1 MSVRSS
7 ALLLSCALLLSAC
20 SSPSPG
26 APPESDAAPQPS
38 TAPAEEARW
47 SDWVELDAAASPLAV
62 RGDRVVLR
70 DHDSQ
75 ELSVHDASGDE
86 VFALPTVRM
95 IDGAEP
101 ALRSDGENLY
111 LQLDESGLPVVAVS
125 WEDGSEI
132 WRFEPAAVDPCAPP
146 ETFQMR
152 LGNEAGGG
160 RANDVLLLTADFATD
175 ESLYPADCWAH
186 SNADMPRVP
195 VALGIDTATGQQAWE
210 PVTDLIG
217 TSLTAVNGVTND
229 YVYQLIRSSY
239 RPTLQRIDVATGAV
253 DAVEFGGLDAAYDPA
268 TFQDPVYLSDMGGDM
283 FYVQSQS
290 AEAEF
295 LTVDSWSDGAELIAQ
310 PLPHDIPCEAYVRGS
325 AVGFAY
331 CVQSPDMSFDG
342 QYWVGAIASPDG
354 DDLTGGSAES
364 GQRRELWTAPGP
376 VGLDEEWGYEL
387 DGYLG
392 HDPIAPGADGAGV
405 IALPG
410 ADAALTVHS
419 LDSGE
424 ELWSYTGADGVSST
438 TYVPG
443 LDEFVMLTT
452 DRLVALDAVT
462 GEEVWSEDAA
472 DAALFAVPGAITL
485 TSNAAGTTRLRL
497 AVA

>member
-1 MSVRSS
+1 M
-7 ALLLSCALLLSAC
+7 
-20 SSPSPG
+20 
-26 APPESDAAPQPS
+26 
-38 TAPAEEARW
+38 
-47 SDWVELDAAASPLAV
+47 
-62 RGDRVVLR
+62 
-70 DHDSQ
+70 
-75 ELSVHDASGDE
+75 
-86 VFALPTVRM
+86 
-95 IDGAEP
+95 
-101 ALRSDGENLY
+101 
-111 LQLDESGLPVVAVS
+111 
-125 WEDGSEI
+125 
-132 WRFEPAAVDPCAPP
+132 
-146 ETFQMR
+146 
-152 LGNEAGGG
+152 
-160 RANDVLLLTADFATD
+160 
-175 ESLYPADCWAH
+175 
-186 SNADMPRVP
+186 
-195 VALGIDTATGQQAWE
+195 
-210 PVTDLIG
+210 
-217 TSLTAVNGVTND
+217 
-229 YVYQLIRSSY
+229 
-239 RPTLQRIDVATGAV
+239 
-253 DAVEFGGLDAAYDPA
+253 
-268 TFQDPVYLSDMGGDM
+268 
-283 FYVQSQS
+283 
-290 AEAEF
+290 
-295 LTVDSWSDGAELIAQ
+295 
-310 PLPHDIPCEAYVRGS
+310 RGS

-410 ADAALTVHS
+410 ADAALTAHS